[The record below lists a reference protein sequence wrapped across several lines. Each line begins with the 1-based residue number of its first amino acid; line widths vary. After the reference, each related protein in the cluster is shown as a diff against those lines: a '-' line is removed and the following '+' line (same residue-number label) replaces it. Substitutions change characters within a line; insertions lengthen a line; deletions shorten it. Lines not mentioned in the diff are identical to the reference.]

1 MVLFG
6 KNALTKAYLLSN
18 RAFSRT
24 SSNNFNYFLKEVQK
38 PFKTEVA
45 AVHNK
50 CECTFLT
57 YSLVSKLFVYI

>member
-24 SSNNFNYFLKEVQK
+24 SSNNFNYFIKEIQK

-50 CECTFLT
+50 CEFKHIL
-57 YSLVSKLFVYI
+57 